1 MTDFTVKE
9 ALIHQLSTSRGVLR
23 DEIVEELGRTGGIID
38 SLEGL
43 ELAIEAERTFGVT
56 ISDKELSSGICR
68 SIPYLVACVRSKL
81 TESPQL
87 QGRLNDDFSKHV

>member
-1 MTDFTVKE
+1 MNDANVQKTFI
-9 ALIHQLSTSRGVLR
+9 AQLSASRGASIDEVL
-23 DEIVEELGRTGGIID
+23 EELERTGGAID

-68 SIPYLVACVRSKL
+68 SIPDLVACVRSKL
-81 TESPQL
+81 TGSAEL
-87 QGRLNDDFSKHV
+87 QGR